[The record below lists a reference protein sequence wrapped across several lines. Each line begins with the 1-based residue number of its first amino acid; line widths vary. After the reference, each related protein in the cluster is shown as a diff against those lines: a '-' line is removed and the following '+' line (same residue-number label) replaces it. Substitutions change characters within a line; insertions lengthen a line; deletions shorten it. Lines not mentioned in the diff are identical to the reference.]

1 MDKSQIDFSK
11 MLAEH
16 NASQDFS
23 VPVSQLVD
31 MQLALVG
38 GGIGDTVL

>member
-1 MDKSQIDFSK
+1 MDKSQLDFSK
-11 MLAEH
+11 MLAEQDV
-16 NASQDFS
+16 SQDLGT
-23 VPVSQLVD
+23 PVSQLVE